1 MKVTHAKYLAG
12 LLDADGWFGF
22 NWKPNGLAY
31 PRLVLR
37 QKDSRILNW
46 IEKNIQV
53 GWFTADSWQLTS
65 KRDVNLVLPHIL
77 KHMVI
82 KARLWEW
89 VYTTESPSK
98 EEWSY
103 RRQNDVGP
111 LRDKK
116 HPTWAWVAGYID
128 GDGWLVMQ
136 KRKDTKGYTIRVG
149 ALSDYKDRVAIDLLH
164 KAFGGNLCER
174 PCGLQWQ
181 RGLGKGNKDFAI
193 RFLSKLVKH
202 LVRKRHKAEII
213 LQYHSQRLSNHTST
227 EEATV

>member
-22 NWKPNGLAY
+22 QWKPNGKAY
-31 PRLVLR
+31 PKMVLR
-37 QKDSRILNW
+37 QNDKRTLDW
-46 IEKNIQV
+46 IKEHINI
-53 GWFTADSWQLTS
+53 GWFTEDSWCLSSQ
-65 KRDVNLVLPHIL
+65 RDINLVIPHIL

-82 KARLWEW
+82 KAKLWEW
-89 VYTTESPSK
+89 VYTTDEPSK
-98 EEWSY
+98 EEWI
-103 RRQNDVGP
+103 RRRKESGP

-149 ALSDYKDRVAIDLLH
+149 ALSDYNDRVAVDLLH

-174 PCGLQWQ
+174 DCGLQWQ
-181 RGLGKGNKDFAI
+181 RGLGKGNRDFAI
-193 RFLSKLVKH
+193 NFLQKIVKH
-202 LVRKRHKAEII
+202 LVRKKHKAEMI
-213 LQYHSQRLSNHTST
+213 LQYHSQRLSNPTPT
-227 EEATV
+227 GEAIV